1 MSVALPD
8 GLRKTVIGLQ
18 CATGLAA
25 SVQVEGVCEE
35 SVRGKNAVVKKNKK
49 TFLRERRGKI
59 VAQILV
65 ESVVVIVK
73 NVHGRVHCWSGC
85 AMLSGRRQSVN
96 SELFLGFQNVCVFKD
111 MNYWNKTNILSYFLL
126 TITVSPKLPPHLS

>member
-1 MSVALPD
+1 MSVALPVAS
-8 GLRKTVIGLQ
+8 RKSVTGLQ

-65 ESVVVIVK
+65 KSVIVIVK
-73 NVHGRVHCWSGC
+73 NVHGRVPYWSGC
-85 AMLSGRRQSVN
+85 AMLSVMRQSLN
-96 SELFLGFQNVCVFKD
+96 SELLSVFRMFVCSK
-111 MNYWNKTNILSYFLL
+111 I
-126 TITVSPKLPPHLS
+126 

>member
-25 SVQVEGVCEE
+25 SVQDEGVCEE
-35 SVRGKNAVVKKNKK
+35 SVRGKNAVVKKNKN
-49 TFLRERRGKI
+49 TFLRERQGKI

-73 NVHGRVHCWSGC
+73 NVHGRVHC
-85 AMLSGRRQSVN
+85 
-96 SELFLGFQNVCVFKD
+96 
-111 MNYWNKTNILSYFLL
+111 
-126 TITVSPKLPPHLS
+126 